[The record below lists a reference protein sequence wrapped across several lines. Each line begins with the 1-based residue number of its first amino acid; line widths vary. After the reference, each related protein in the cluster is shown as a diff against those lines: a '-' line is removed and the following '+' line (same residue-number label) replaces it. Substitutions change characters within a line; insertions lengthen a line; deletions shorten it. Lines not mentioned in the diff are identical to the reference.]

1 MSNPIVA
8 FLQDGYQA
16 SDISRISKTDL
27 ARDYGEWAK
36 KNRMPPMSSMIEFNK
51 RMKAQNTIP
60 VEESRYGPFG
70 EQVEGWV
77 GIIKN
82 PA

>member
-1 MSNPIVA
+1 
-8 FLQDGYQA
+8 
-16 SDISRISKTDL
+16 L

-36 KNRMPPMSSMIEFNK
+36 KNRVPPMSSMIEFNK

-60 VEESRYGPFG
+60 VEESYYMVGDVR
-70 EQVEGWV
+70 VEGWV

-82 PA
+82 LN